1 MLIFV
6 SFKAKNLDIKR
17 DKMLDIHVNWLLI
30 LAANFIVLM
39 FVLNIILYKPLLKIF
54 NEREASTKG
63 FLDAAKD
70 MNAGKEAGIEKM
82 NREIAEARKKAK
94 GVFENIR
101 NEGLSAQKKA
111 LSEAEAAAAGLL
123 QKAREE
129 LKAEVAKATQALRG
143 DVEKFSDEIVRKLVK
158 A

>member
-1 MLIFV
+1 
-6 SFKAKNLDIKR
+6 
-17 DKMLDIHVNWLLI
+17 MLDIHVNWLLV

-39 FVLNIILYKPLLKIF
+39 FVLNSILYKPLLRIF
-54 NEREASTKG
+54 KEREASTKG
-63 FLDAAKD
+63 FLNAARD
-70 MNAGKEAGIEKM
+70 MNANKEAGIEKM
-82 NREIAEARKKAK
+82 NKEIAEARKRAK
-94 GVFENIR
+94 GAFDTMR
-101 NEGLSAQKKA
+101 NEGLGTQKQA
-111 LSEAEAAAAGLL
+111 LSDAEAAAAGLL

>member
-1 MLIFV
+1 
-6 SFKAKNLDIKR
+6 
-17 DKMLDIHVNWLLI
+17 MLDIHVKWLLV

-54 NEREASTKG
+54 KDREASTKG
-63 FLDAAKD
+63 FLDAARD
-70 MNAGKEAGIEKM
+70 MGAHKEAGIEKM
-82 NREIAEARKKAK
+82 NKEIAEARKKAK
-94 GVFENIR
+94 GVFENMR
-101 NEGLSAQKKA
+101 NEGLSAQKQA
-111 LSEAEAAAAGLL
+111 LSDAEAAAAGML

-129 LKAEVAKATQALRG
+129 LKAEVTKATQALRG

>member
-1 MLIFV
+1 
-6 SFKAKNLDIKR
+6 
-17 DKMLDIHVNWLLI
+17 MLDIHVKWLLV

-39 FVLNIILYKPLLKIF
+39 FVLNIILYKPLLRIF
-54 NEREASTKG
+54 KEREASTKG
-63 FLDAAKD
+63 SLDEAKE
-70 MNAGKEAGIEKM
+70 MNENKEAGLEKM
-82 NREIAEARKKAK
+82 NKEIAEARKKAK
-94 GVFENIR
+94 GVFENMR
-101 NEGLSAQKKA
+101 NEGLGSQKQA
-111 LSEAEAAAAGLL
+111 LSDAEAVAAGML

>member
-1 MLIFV
+1 
-6 SFKAKNLDIKR
+6 
-17 DKMLDIHVNWLLI
+17 MLDIHVKWLLV

-54 NEREASTKG
+54 KDREASTKG
-63 FLDAAKD
+63 FLDAARDMSANKD
-70 MNAGKEAGIEKM
+70 AGIEKM
-82 NREIAEARKKAK
+82 NKEIAEARKKAK
-94 GVFENIR
+94 GVFENMR
-101 NEGLSAQKKA
+101 NEGLSTQKQA
-111 LSEAEAAAAGLL
+111 LSDAEAAAAGLL

-129 LKAEVAKATQALRG
+129 LKAEVAKATRALRG

>member
-1 MLIFV
+1 
-6 SFKAKNLDIKR
+6 
-17 DKMLDIHVNWLLI
+17 MLDIHVNWLLI

-39 FVLNIILYKPLLKIF
+39 FILNAILYKPLLKIF
-54 NEREASTKG
+54 KDREASTKG
-63 FLDAAKD
+63 FLDAARD
-70 MNAGKEAGIEKM
+70 MSGNKEAGIEKM

-94 GVFENIR
+94 GVFDNMR
-101 NEGLSAQKKA
+101 NEGLNAQKQA

-129 LKAEVAKATQALRG
+129 LKGEVVKATQALRG

>member
-1 MLIFV
+1 
-6 SFKAKNLDIKR
+6 
-17 DKMLDIHVNWLLI
+17 MLDIHVKWLLV

-54 NEREASTKG
+54 KDREASTKG
-63 FLDAAKD
+63 FLDAARD
-70 MNAGKEAGIEKM
+70 MGANKEAGIEKM
-82 NREIAEARKKAK
+82 NKEIAEARKKAK
-94 GVFENIR
+94 GVFENMR
-101 NEGLSAQKKA
+101 NEGLGTQKQA
-111 LSEAEAAAAGLL
+111 LSDAEAAAAGML

-129 LKAEVAKATQALRG
+129 LKAEVTKATQALRG

>member
-1 MLIFV
+1 
-6 SFKAKNLDIKR
+6 
-17 DKMLDIHVNWLLI
+17 MLDIHINWLLI

-39 FVLNIILYKPLLKIF
+39 FLLNIILYKPLLKIF
-54 NEREASTKG
+54 KEREASTKG

-70 MNAGKEAGIEKM
+70 MDASKEAGIEKM

-94 GVFENIR
+94 GVFENMR
-101 NEGLSAQKKA
+101 NEGLNTQKGA
-111 LSEAEAAAAGLL
+111 LSDAETAAAGLL

-129 LKAEVAKATQALRG
+129 LKTEVARATQALRG
-143 DVEKFSDEIVRKLVK
+143 DVEKFSDEIVRKLVR

>member
-1 MLIFV
+1 
-6 SFKAKNLDIKR
+6 
-17 DKMLDIHVNWLLI
+17 MLDIHVNWLLI

-54 NEREASTKG
+54 KDREASTKG

-70 MNAGKEAGIEKM
+70 MDVNKEAGIEKM
-82 NREIAEARKKAK
+82 NKKIAEARKNAK
-94 GVFENIR
+94 GVFEDMR
-101 NEGLSAQKKA
+101 NEGLSVQKQA
-111 LSEAEAAAAGLL
+111 LSDAEATAAGLL

>member
-1 MLIFV
+1 
-6 SFKAKNLDIKR
+6 
-17 DKMLDIHVNWLLI
+17 MLDIHVKWLLV

-54 NEREASTKG
+54 KEREASTKG
-63 FLDAAKD
+63 FLDAARD
-70 MNAGKEAGIEKM
+70 MGANKEAGIEKM
-82 NREIAEARKKAK
+82 NKEIAEARKKAK
-94 GVFENIR
+94 GVFENMR
-101 NEGLSAQKKA
+101 NEGLNSQKQA
-111 LSEAEAAAAGLL
+111 LSDAEAKAAGML

-129 LKAEVAKATQALRG
+129 LKAEVSKATQALRG

>member
-1 MLIFV
+1 
-6 SFKAKNLDIKR
+6 
-17 DKMLDIHVNWLLI
+17 MLDIHVNWLLI

-54 NEREASTKG
+54 KDREASTKG
-63 FLDAAKD
+63 FLDAARD
-70 MNAGKEAGIEKM
+70 MDAGKEAGIEKM
-82 NREIAEARKKAK
+82 NKEIAEARKKAK
-94 GVFENIR
+94 GVFENMR
-101 NEGLSAQKKA
+101 NEGLTTQKQA
-111 LSEAEAAAAGLL
+111 LSSAEAAAADLL

-129 LKAEVAKATQALRG
+129 LKVEVAKATQALRG

>member
-1 MLIFV
+1 
-6 SFKAKNLDIKR
+6 
-17 DKMLDIHVNWLLI
+17 MLDIHVNWLLI

-54 NEREASTKG
+54 KDREASTKG
-63 FLDAAKD
+63 FLDAAKA
-70 MNAGKEAGIEKM
+70 MNANKEAGIEKM
-82 NREIAEARKKAK
+82 NKEIAEARKKAK
-94 GVFENIR
+94 GVFENMR
-101 NEGLSAQKKA
+101 NEGLGAQKQA
-111 LSEAEAAAAGLL
+111 LSDSEAAAAGLL

>member
-1 MLIFV
+1 
-6 SFKAKNLDIKR
+6 
-17 DKMLDIHVNWLLI
+17 MLDIHVKWLLV

-54 NEREASTKG
+54 KEREASTKG
-63 FLDAAKD
+63 FLDAARD
-70 MNAGKEAGIEKM
+70 MGANKEAGIEKM
-82 NREIAEARKKAK
+82 NKEISEARKKAK
-94 GVFENIR
+94 GVFENMR
-101 NEGLSAQKKA
+101 NEGLSSQKQA
-111 LSEAEAAAAGLL
+111 LSDAEATAAGML

-129 LKAEVAKATQALRG
+129 LKAEVSKATQALRG

>member
-1 MLIFV
+1 
-6 SFKAKNLDIKR
+6 
-17 DKMLDIHVNWLLI
+17 MLDIHLNWLLI

-39 FVLNIILYKPLLKIF
+39 FILNSILYKPLLKIF
-54 NEREASTKG
+54 KERDASTKG
-63 FLDAAKD
+63 FLDAAKE
-70 MNAGKEAGIEKM
+70 MNTNKEAGIEKM
-82 NREIAEARKKAK
+82 NREITEARKKAK
-94 GVFENIR
+94 VVFDNIK
-101 NEGLSAQKKA
+101 NEGLNAQKKA
-111 LSEAEAAAAGLL
+111 LSDAEASAADLL